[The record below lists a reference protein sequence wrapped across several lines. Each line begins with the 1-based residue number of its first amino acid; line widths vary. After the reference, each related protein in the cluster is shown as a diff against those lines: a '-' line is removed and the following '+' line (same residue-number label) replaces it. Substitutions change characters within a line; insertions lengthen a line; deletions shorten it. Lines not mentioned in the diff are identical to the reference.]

1 MNRLKYFSIL
11 ILVCIT
17 MLVVSVCSASK
28 STAAT
33 DTDSKQ
39 MVIAAF
45 EKLNTVKNYHMTM
58 ENNYTLT
65 YQGEAL
71 NLGVKSEADAQ
82 TEPLLVKNN
91 MVFTMEST
99 WEKKEK
105 RTMQYVE
112 ENQGQIVAYS
122 YLNNQWT
129 KQVITQFSPLA
140 AYEDY
145 FKAIKS
151 VTLLKESAKTRV
163 FAVVVESS
171 YLSNELER
179 MMNAVGMQK
188 VKLPKGIFKDI
199 GDLSYTVTIDKKTAA
214 ITKVNMDLSGLLV
227 SVGNNI
233 VESLELPDEK
243 KMAISE
249 MLATVKASATIIFS
263 QINRVDGL
271 QIPPEV
277 KNTAVTVPSIC
288 VRPGCDSDKAAD
300 SVEIGTSL

>member
-1 MNRLKYFSIL
+1 MNRPKCFPIML
-11 ILVCIT
+11 LVCIT

-28 STAAT
+28 STAEAN
-33 DTDSKQ
+33 TDSKKL
-39 MVIAAF
+39 VIAAF

-91 MVFTMEST
+91 MIFTMEST

-112 ENQGQIVAYS
+112 ANQGQIVAYS
-122 YLNNQWT
+122 HLNNQWT

-145 FKAIKS
+145 VKAIKS
-151 VTLLKESAKTRV
+151 VTLLKENAKTRD

-171 YLSNELER
+171 YMSNELER

-227 SVGNNI
+227 NVGKNI
-233 VESLELPDEK
+233 VESLEMPDEK
-243 KMAISE
+243 KTAISE
-249 MLATVKASATIIFS
+249 MLSTVKASATITFS
-263 QINRVDGL
+263 QINRVEGL

-277 KNTAVTVPSIC
+277 KNTAVTVPPVC
-288 VRPGCDSDKAAD
+288 VLKSCDSDKAAD
-300 SVEIGTSL
+300 SIEIGASL

>member
-1 MNRLKYFSIL
+1 MNRPKCFPIM

-28 STAAT
+28 STAAANE
-33 DTDSKQ
+33 DPKK

-45 EKLNTVKNYHMTM
+45 EKLNTVKNYHVTM

-82 TEPLLVKNN
+82 AEPLLVKNN
-91 MVFTMEST
+91 MIFTMEST

-112 ENQGQIVAYS
+112 ENEGQLVAYS

-140 AYEDY
+140 AYEDC

-151 VTLLKESAKTRV
+151 VTLLKENAKTRD

-171 YLSNELER
+171 YMSNELER

-199 GDLSYTVTIDKKTAA
+199 GDLSYTVTINKKTAA

-227 SVGNNI
+227 NAGENI
-233 VESLELPDEK
+233 VESLDLPDEK

-249 MLATVKASATIIFS
+249 MLATVKASATITFS
-263 QINRVDGL
+263 QINGVDSL

-288 VRPGCDSDKAAD
+288 VLQSCDSDKAAD
-300 SVEIGTSL
+300 SIEIGTSL